1 MLSNYFKVALRNLL
15 RSKIYSA
22 INISGMAIGL
32 AAFWLIALY
41 VADELSFD
49 RYHGNAS
56 RIYRVAH
63 HARWEGGE
71 MHLAATSAPFANAL
85 KTEFPEILQA
95 TRVLREGG
103 GIISYS
109 NKSIQADDIFFCD
122 ANIFEVFTYPLMAG
136 DPKTALARP
145 DAIVLTESLARKFFA
160 DPEKAVN
167 QVIHFEN
174 NYPNTVTGVMKDR
187 PANSHLRF
195 SALRSLPANF
205 SGDWQNFEC
214 YTYLLLAKGAS
225 RKKLESKLPEFAAKS
240 IQKIMGI
247 KDYHMELQPLTSIH
261 LQSDL
266 QAEISA
272 GNSILRIYIFTAIA
286 ALILLIA
293 IINYMNLATA
303 RSSTRIREVG
313 VRKVVG
319 SGRRQLIEMFI
330 TEAMVMTLI
339 AFVAAFFLV
348 ALLLPYFNE
357 IAEKNL
363 DIWQFGAYKT
373 LLVLTGFALFI
384 GIFTGSYPALFLS
397 RFRTIPALKGQL
409 GNLTTNIVF
418 RKSLVVFQFVIT
430 VTMIAGS
437 IVIYRQLKYSYK
449 KDLGFNKE
457 QVLTFHIHDRAVR
470 SQVPAIKTRLLQSP
484 LIQGAAVAGNPIGN
498 NNLGSMGYIFQN
510 SDGSFPTGTKLV
522 QELMIDADY
531 IPTLDIKVT
540 AGRNFS
546 TAIESDKYG
555 SALINETLM
564 KQLGWKDPIGR
575 RMRYVYDEK
584 GSVNER
590 KVIGVVKDFHTYS
603 LQHKVEPLVMLMPP
617 AASMEDNLYVKI
629 NTTKTKESLAYI
641 EKIYKQFDKS
651 NPVEFNFLDQNFIRQ
666 YAAEEKQGTV
676 LFVFT
681 ILVVFIACLGL
692 FGLVTLTAAQRAKEI
707 GIRKVLGASIANIV
721 TVLTKD
727 LIKLVIIAFLIAL
740 PIIWFGMNKWLEAFQ
755 YRINVSWWIFL
766 VAGLSATF
774 IAILT
779 VSIQAAKAAIANP
792 VISLKNNE

>member
-1 MLSNYFKVALRNLL
+1 MLSNYFKVALRNLF
-15 RSKIYSA
+15 RSKIYSL

-49 RYHGNAS
+49 RYHENAS

-63 HARWEGGE
+63 HARWQGGD

-85 KTEFPEILQA
+85 KTEFPEIQQA
-95 TRVLREGG
+95 TRILREGG

-109 NKSIQADDIFFCD
+109 NKSINVEDIFFCD
-122 ANIFEVFTYPLMAG
+122 ANIFEVFTYPLIAG

-145 DAIVLTESLARKFFA
+145 NAIVLTESLARKFFD
-160 DPEKAVN
+160 DPDKAIN

-195 SALRSLPANF
+195 SAIRSLPVNF
-205 SGDWQNFEC
+205 SGDWQNFNS

-225 RKKLESKLPEFAAKS
+225 HKKLESKLPEFAAKS
-240 IQKIMGI
+240 IQKMMGI
-247 KDYHMELQPLTSIH
+247 KEYRMELQPLTSIH
-261 LQSDL
+261 LRSDL
-266 QAEISA
+266 QAEVSA
-272 GNSILRIYIFTAIA
+272 GNSMTRIFIFTAIA
-286 ALILLIA
+286 ALILIIA
-293 IINYMNLATA
+293 IINYMNLTTA
-303 RSSTRIREVG
+303 RSSARIREVG

-319 SGRRQLIEMFI
+319 SGRMQLIGMFI
-330 TEAMVMTLI
+330 TEAMVMILI
-339 AFVAAFFLV
+339 AFFAAFFLV
-348 ALLLPYFNE
+348 SLLLPYFNV

-363 DIWQFGAYKT
+363 DIWQFGTYTT
-373 LLVLTGFALFI
+373 LLVLIAFAVFI
-384 GIFTGSYPALFLS
+384 GIFSGSYPALFLS
-397 RFRTIPALKGQL
+397 HFKTIPALKGQL
-409 GNLTTNIVF
+409 GNLKNNILF

-430 VTMIAGS
+430 VAMIAGS
-437 IVIYRQLKYSYK
+437 IVIYRQLEYSYK

-470 SQVPAIKTRLLQSP
+470 SQVPAIKTKLLQSP
-484 LIQGAAVAGNPIGN
+484 LIQGVAAAGNPIGN
-498 NNLGSMGYIFQN
+498 NDLGSNGFVFEN
-510 SDGSFPTGTKLV
+510 NDGSFPEGTKMV
-522 QELMIDADY
+522 QQLMTDADY
-531 IPTLDIKVT
+531 ISTLDIKIA

-546 TAIESDKYG
+546 PAIESDKNG

-564 KQLGWKDPIGR
+564 KELGWKNPVGK
-575 RMRYVYDEK
+575 RMRFKYDDK
-584 GSVNER
+584 GSLGER
-590 KVIGVVKDFHTYS
+590 TVIGVVKDFHTYS
-603 LQHKVEPLVMLMPP
+603 LQHKVEPLVMSMPP

-629 NTTKTKESLAYI
+629 NTMKTKESLAYI
-641 EKIYKQFDKS
+641 ENIYKQFDKS

-676 LFVFT
+676 LLVFT

-707 GIRKVLGASIANIV
+707 GIRKVLGASIGNIV

-727 LIKLVIIAFLIAL
+727 LIKLVIIAFMIAL
-740 PIIWFGMNKWLEAFQ
+740 PIIWFGMNKWLEDFQ
-755 YRINVSWWIFL
+755 YRINISWWIFL
-766 VAGLSATF
+766 IAGLSATF

-779 VSIQAAKAAIANP
+779 VSIQAARAAIANP
-792 VISLKNNE
+792 VISLKSE